1 MNQDDILRQV
11 LTTTKRIALVGASN
25 KPDRPSHGVMR
36 FLLAQ
41 GFDVT
46 PINPGLAG
54 QEIFGQKVVATL
66 AEATPLDMVDL
77 FRNSSEVEAPVAE
90 AIRLGA
96 KTIWMQ
102 LGVIN
107 DQAATAARAAGLTVI
122 MNHCPAIEMPR
133 LGIVRERHA
142 P

>member
-1 MNQDDILRQV
+1 MNDDDLIRQV
-11 LTTTKRIALVGASN
+11 LTTTTRIALVGASN
-25 KPDRPSHGVMR
+25 KPDRPSYGVMR

-54 QEIFGQKVVATL
+54 QTIFGQKVVATL
-66 AEATPLDMVDL
+66 EEATPLDMVDL
-77 FRNSSEVEAPVAE
+77 FRNPAEVEAPIKE

-96 KTIWMQ
+96 KTIWLQ

-107 DQAATAARAAGLTVI
+107 EPAAALARAAGLTVS
-122 MNHCPAIEMPR
+122 MDRCPAIEIPR
-133 LGIVRERHA
+133 LAIHR
-142 P
+142 

>member
-1 MNQDDILRQV
+1 MTEDDLIRQV
-11 LTTTKRIALVGASN
+11 LTTTTRIALVGASN
-25 KPDRPSHGVMR
+25 KPDRPSYGVMR

-41 GFDVT
+41 GFDVI

-54 QEIFGQKVVATL
+54 QEILGQKVVATL
-66 AEATPLDMVDL
+66 AEAAPLDLVDL
-77 FRNSSEVEAPVAE
+77 FRNPADVQSPVEE

-107 DQAATAARAAGLTVI
+107 EQAAALARAAGLTVI
-122 MNHCPAIEMPR
+122 MNRCPAIEIPR
-133 LGIVRERHA
+133 LGIVST